1 MRLGALRRPRRAR
14 SIALLALP
22 ALLLRLLVPA
32 GFMPGIGED
41 ESLTMQVCH
50 GAGSGGLQMQQPA
63 PDKAEEQNG
72 ADHSSPCLYAASSVA
87 APPPVIPTDTSGALI
102 DRDPVAAARPAA
114 PSLRSLH
121 RAQAPR
127 APPLQS

>member
-1 MRLGALRRPRRAR
+1 MRLGAFRCPRRAR

-32 GFMPGIGED
+32 GFMPGIGD
-41 ESLTMQVCH
+41 DDSLTMQVCH
-50 GAGSGGLQMQQPA
+50 GAGTGGLQMQQPA
-63 PDKAEEQNG
+63 SDKAQDKDD

-87 APPPVIPTDTSGALI
+87 APPPVTPTDTSHGLI
-102 DRDPVAAARPAA
+102 DRDPVTAARPAT

-127 APPLQS
+127 APPLQA

>member
-1 MRLGALRRPRRAR
+1 MEIGAFRRPRRSR

-32 GFMPGIGED
+32 GFMPGLAED

-50 GAGSGGLQMQQPA
+50 GAGGGGMQLARSA
-63 PDKAEEQNG
+63 PHGPDGKTS
-72 ADHSSPCLYAASSVA
+72 ADHGSPCLYAASSVT
-87 APPPVIPTDTSGALI
+87 APPPLLPAGALV
-102 DRDPVAAARPAA
+102 DSPGRDPVAVPRTAA

-121 RAQAPR
+121 RAQSPR
-127 APPLQS
+127 APPVHA